1 MSNLFKIIA
10 FDQYDF
16 DEHKYADMYTVLIN
30 ADEIS
35 SIEEY
40 LPDDDENHVKNVFY
54 KIIMNNGKEYIT
66 DDDIDELKK
75 YIEESEMVNTK
86 TESDERLEEICGI
99 LAQIRD
105 AIDKIG

>member
-10 FDQYDF
+10 LDQYDF
-16 DEHKYADMYTVLIN
+16 NEHKYADMYTVIIN

-40 LPDDDENHVKNVFY
+40 FPDDDENHVKTVFY
-54 KIIMNNGKEYIT
+54 KIIMNNEYSYIT
-66 DDDIDELKK
+66 GDVDELKK
-75 YIEESEMVNTK
+75 YLDESNEYL
-86 TESDERLEEICGI
+86 DERLEEICGI

-105 AIDKIG
+105 AIEKIG

>member
-1 MSNLFKIIA
+1 MSKLFKIIA

-16 DEHKYADMYTVLIN
+16 NEHKYADMYTVLIN

-40 LPDDDENHVKNVFY
+40 FPDDDENHIKTVFY
-54 KIIMNNGKEYIT
+54 KIIMNNEYSYIT
-66 DDDIDELKK
+66 GDVFELKK
-75 YIEESEMVNTK
+75 YLDESEDRL
-86 TESDERLEEICGI
+86 DERLEEICGI